1 MIRLCGFA
9 ASNYYNK
16 VKLALIEKG
25 IGFEEQLVYP
35 SQEEELL
42 ADSPMGKVPYLRLAQ
57 GTLAE
62 SQAIAEYLEDRYP
75 EQPLYPTGLFERAK
89 VRELIELI
97 ELHLELPARRL
108 YGEAFFGGKPASDDT
123 KKEVEVLLRKG
134 LKAFERLAQFSPF
147 VAGGSYTHA
156 DCAAIVHL
164 PTVAGVTKIVYGADM
179 LAAMVPTA
187 APYLKAMS
195 ERPATK
201 TVNEAHK
208 ANLEIYLARRRG
220 AAAR

>member
-25 IGFEEQLVYP
+25 VPYEEQLVYP
-35 SQEEELL
+35 SQEEEML
-42 ADSPMGKVPYLRLAQ
+42 AESPMGKVPFLKLAQ

-62 SQAIAEYLEDRYP
+62 SQAISEYLEDRYP

-89 VRELIELI
+89 VRELIEVI

-108 YGEAFFGGKPASDDT
+108 YGEAFFGSKPASDDT
-123 KKEVEVLLRKG
+123 KKEVEALLRKG
-134 LKAFERLAQFSPF
+134 LRAFERLAQFSPF
-147 VAGGSYTHA
+147 IAGGSYTHA

-164 PTVAGVTKIVYGADM
+164 PMVVGVTKIIYGADM

-195 ERPATK
+195 ERPASK
-201 TVNEAHK
+201 TVNEARK
-208 ANLEIYLARRRG
+208 ASQEIYLARRRG